1 MLCRICRFMPCIS
14 LKKQISFVV
23 LEDII
28 NFARDNIK
36 KKKMKR
42 GLVLEGG
49 GMRGLFTAGVLDVLL
64 DHDIKVDGMIGVS
77 AGALFGCNFKSKQKG
92 RALRY
97 NIRFK
102 DDPRYMGFR
111 SFIKTG
117 NFINAEFAYHTMPL
131 ELDIVDNDAF
141 TTHPADFYLVC
152 TDIETGQPVY
162 QRIDSIDD
170 HTLEWFRATGSMPI
184 VSTPVHID
192 GRVLLDGGMV
202 DCIPLQYFQSIGYE
216 KNLVILTQPD
226 GYQKT
231 PNKMVPLFRMVHR
244 KYPKVAECM
253 AKRHIMY
260 NNELEYVKQQVSNG
274 NTLAIYPDQKLNIGR
289 TEQSEEKMRNIY
301 EQGRAKASSMIDE
314 ITAFLK

>member
-1 MLCRICRFMPCIS
+1 
-14 LKKQISFVV
+14 
-23 LEDII
+23 
-28 NFARDNIK
+28 
-36 KKKMKR
+36 MKR

-49 GMRGLFTAGVLDVLL
+49 GMRGLFTAGVLDVMLE
-64 DHDIKVDGMIGVS
+64 HGIEVDGMVGVS
-77 AGALFGCNFKSKQKG
+77 AGALFGCNYKSKQIG

-102 DDPRYMGFR
+102 DDPRYMGMR
-111 SFIKTG
+111 SFVTTG

-141 TTHPADFYLVC
+141 TTHPAEFYLVC

-184 VSTPVHID
+184 VSTPVHLD

-231 PNKMVPLFRMVHR
+231 PNKMVPLFRMAHR

-260 NNELEYVKQQVSNG
+260 NNELEYVKQQVALG

-289 TEQSEEKMRNIY
+289 TEQSEEKMKSIY
-301 EQGRAKASSMIDE
+301 EQGRAKALSMIDE
-314 ITAFLK
+314 IKEFLN